1 MDGPYSGRFRLFVSR
16 TIEFEVGNRPNGGW
30 NKHES
35 DHGGATQW
43 GISSNYNKHVSEK
56 IKAGVLTKEEAI
68 GIYFKDYYR
77 KIYNVEKLP
86 ASIAFL
92 LFDSRVHGSIRSTV
106 SDIQRLI
113 NFLTGY
119 NLKVD
124 GAYGPNTFRAIQ
136 TLDSSSLATLLMMMK
151 VSVPQRAAKVAMA
164 TMRTQ
169 QRKGLPTYDYS
180 NGFRNRF
187 RKRIEVAVNYA

>member
-1 MDGPYSGRFRLFVSR
+1 MEGPYSGRFRLFVSR

-30 NKHES
+30 NKHRS

-43 GISSNYNKHVSEK
+43 GISSNYNKKFSEK
-56 IKAGVLTKEEAI
+56 IKAGVLTKEEATE
-68 GIYFKDYYR
+68 IYFKNYYSR
-77 KIYNVEKLP
+77 IYNVEQLP

-92 LFDSRVHGSIRSTV
+92 LFDSRVHGSIRATV

-113 NFLTGY
+113 NFLTGDS
-119 NLKVD
+119 LKVD

-136 TLDSSSLATLLMMMK
+136 KMDKSSLATLLMMMK
-151 VSVPQRAAKVAMA
+151 ISVPQRAIKVAAA

-169 QRKGLPTYDYS
+169 RQKGLPVYDYS
-180 NGFRNRF
+180 RGFKNRF
-187 RKRIEVAVNYA
+187 RKRIDVAVNYA